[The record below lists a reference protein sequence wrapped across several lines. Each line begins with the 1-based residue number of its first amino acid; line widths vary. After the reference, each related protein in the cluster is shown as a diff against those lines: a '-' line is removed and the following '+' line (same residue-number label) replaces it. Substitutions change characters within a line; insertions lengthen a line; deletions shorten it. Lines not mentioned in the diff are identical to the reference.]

1 MATGAPSHIRGRTLR
16 IKAALLAVGLTLA
29 GVLLIMLGGWLDGL
43 QLGDW
48 EWLHALP
55 FGELGGIL
63 LGAGLIGTLNEYSFR
78 KEQDEAAI
86 ERFREI
92 IHEQAPAMR
101 DAVIE
106 GFAIHPEDLK
116 RVANPELLDD
126 IASNVMALRLGDQ
139 QFARE
144 MYAQVRDQG
153 IQAPERWYDVEV
165 SVRLSTAV
173 ERSSEGTPLFDVTVE
188 WQYTTVPSHAIRRFA
203 CVSDRAEFNELVREV
218 PVTSTWFMRARP
230 GMDASSRDSYELLS
244 FAVDGEERSIRRLGR
259 KTGQTYSVNI
269 GDDIVSAERPVRI
282 RHVYRTVTSQAGH
295 WLFFEIPQP
304 SKEFSLRLDYSST
317 DVSRMSVMDL
327 VTSLH
332 SAQINHLPTSVAG
345 KVISVDVPGWL
356 LPKAGLAFVWT
367 LSDEEPTAETTPAR
381 AAQARAGYPGE

>member
-1 MATGAPSHIRGRTLR
+1 MKRPKDPSLR
-16 IKAALLAVGLTLA
+16 YRLRKIKAALLAVSLTLA
-29 GVLLIMLGGWLDGL
+29 GVLLIAFNSWLSGLELGSW
-43 QLGDW
+43 Q
-48 EWLHALP
+48 WLHTLP
-55 FGELGGIL
+55 LGELGGIL
-63 LGAGLIGTLNEYSFR
+63 VGAGLLSTLFEYSFR
-78 KEQDEAAI
+78 KDQEEATT

-126 IASNVMALRLGDQ
+126 IASNVMALRLGDD

-144 MYAQVRDQG
+144 LYAQIRDQG
-153 IQAPERWYDVEV
+153 IQAPERWYDIEV

-203 CVSDRAEFNELVREV
+203 CVSDRDEFNELVREV
-218 PVTSTWFMRARP
+218 PVTSTWFMHARP
-230 GMDASSRDSYELLS
+230 GMDASSRDSYELLNFS
-244 FAVDGEERSIRRLGR
+244 VDGHERSIKRVAR
-259 KTGQTYSVNI
+259 KLGQTYSVSI
-269 GDDIVSAERPVRI
+269 GDDVVQAQRPVRI

-304 SKEFSLRLDYSST
+304 SKEFTLRLDYSST
-317 DVSRMSVMDL
+317 DISRMNVMDL

-332 SAQINHLPTSVAG
+332 SAQISHLPTSVSG

-367 LSDEEPTAETTPAR
+367 LSDEEPIAGTMHAR
-381 AAQARAGYPGE
+381 GV